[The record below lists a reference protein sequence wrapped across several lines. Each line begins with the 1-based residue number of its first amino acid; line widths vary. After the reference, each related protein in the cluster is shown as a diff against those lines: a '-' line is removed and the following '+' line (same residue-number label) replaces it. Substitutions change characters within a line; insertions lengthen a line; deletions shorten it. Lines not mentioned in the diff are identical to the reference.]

1 MGQIGKTCFFADT
14 GNAVIRF
21 QKHTLGVKHPCHVE
35 VLNDGFSGDFLKFP
49 AQVVGAD
56 IEHVSQGRDRNFF
69 GIMLVNVID
78 RLCRSCSGCA
88 FHRGVIGPE
97 NGQQKLI

>member
-14 GNAVIRF
+14 GNVVIRF

-49 AQVVGAD
+49 AQVVGAT
-56 IEHVSQGRDRNFF
+56 
-69 GIMLVNVID
+69 
-78 RLCRSCSGCA
+78 
-88 FHRGVIGPE
+88 
-97 NGQQKLI
+97 